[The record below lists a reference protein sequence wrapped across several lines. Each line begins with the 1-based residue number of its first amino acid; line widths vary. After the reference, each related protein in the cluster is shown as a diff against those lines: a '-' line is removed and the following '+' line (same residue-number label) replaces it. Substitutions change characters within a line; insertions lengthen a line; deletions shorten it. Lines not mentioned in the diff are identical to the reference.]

1 MMFAHVLAALAAGFA
16 AGADVAPPPAGSIWD
31 LPEVEVRADAL
42 RDPMAPF
49 PISGRRIG
57 PEEVQRRAG
66 GDLRDVLLPLA
77 GLRVTS
83 PGGPWAGSSV
93 SLRGSTADQV
103 LVLVDGRRWNRAQGG
118 GVDLSTIA
126 LSSVES
132 VDVFRGGASPFW
144 GSEAIGGAILV
155 HTRRADAGAWSVRL
169 GSGSFGERSLA
180 ASAATTLPAR
190 GWRSLVTGQLF
201 DTSGGYSYDDA
212 ARGAER
218 AVQNGDVR
226 RAQADLRAD
235 GGAGRFTVRA
245 DVGILDSERGVP
257 GSAEFPTPSAR
268 LEDRRATAGLRI
280 EDASSTRRP
289 ALDVSVLRQVR
300 HYRENDEIF
309 GPVDESHRN
318 LRVEADA
325 AAAGSRRSLA
335 WRAAAGAATDR
346 LDSTTDG
353 IRRRD
358 NGNARGQLSYDRRVA
373 GMAVRWMLAARLD
386 VTDGFAP
393 SASPRAGVRIVP
405 SPGRL
410 AFSASAGTSYRT
422 PSFDELFWAPRAT
435 AAGNPHLRGEHGRD
449 LDLGVE
455 LGALPLRG
463 ALFVGAFV
471 RDVDDLIQWIPG
483 ASGIWRPHNVGR
495 VRISGAEAEGHAGAK
510 LPRGAGVRISGS
522 ATLLEAVDRTGE
534 PNVDG
539 QRLPYRPQWSGAA
552 AAVLTHP
559 VVGELEAACRHIGD
573 VYVTRA
579 NTKTLPG
586 SFVVDVL
593 WRRVLARGARV
604 DAGVTNVGDVFARD
618 FRDFPLPGRSW
629 NLALTWER
637 RPS

>member
-1 MMFAHVLAALAAGFA
+1 MMFTHALAALAAA
-16 AGADVAPPPAGSIWD
+16 LGANGDGDELPVGPIWD
-31 LPEVEVRADAL
+31 LPEVEVRGDAL
-42 RDPMAPF
+42 RDPLAPF
-49 PISGRRIG
+49 PISGRHIG

-83 PGGPWAGSSV
+83 PGGSWAGSSV

-103 LVLVDGRRWNRAQGG
+103 LVVVDGRRWNRAQGG

-155 HTRRADAGAWSVRL
+155 HTRRADPGACSVRL
-169 GSGSFGERSLA
+169 GSGSFGERSLT
-180 ASAATTLPAR
+180 ASASTTLPAR
-190 GWRSLVTGQLF
+190 GWRSLVGGQLF
-201 DTSGGYSYDDA
+201 DTSGDYSFDDA
-212 ARGAER
+212 SRGARG
-218 AVQNGDVR
+218 VQNGDVR
-226 RAQADLRAD
+226 RAHADLRAD
-235 GGAGRFTVRA
+235 GQAGRFAVRA
-245 DVGILDSERGVP
+245 DAGLLDAERGVP
-257 GSAEFPTPSAR
+257 GSAEFPTPTAR
-268 LEDRRATAGLRI
+268 LEDRRATGGLRI
-280 EDASSTRRP
+280 EDSSSAWRP
-289 ALDVSVLRQVR
+289 ALDVSVLRQDR
-300 HYRENDEIF
+300 HYHERDEAF
-309 GPVDESHRN
+309 GPIDESHRN
-318 LRVEADA
+318 VRVEADLGA
-325 AAAGSRRSLA
+325 AWSGRSLA
-335 WRAAAGAATDR
+335 LRAAGGAATDR
-346 LDSTTDG
+346 LESTTDG
-353 IRRRD
+353 TRRRD
-358 NGNARGQLSYDRRVA
+358 SGSARGQLSLDRSAA
-373 GMAVRWMLAARLD
+373 GVPVRWMLAGRLD

-393 SASPRAGVRIVP
+393 SASPRAGVRVVP
-405 SPGRL
+405 APGRL

-435 AAGNPHLRGEHGRD
+435 AAGNPNLQPEHGRD

-455 LGALPLRG
+455 LWALPLRG
-463 ALFVGAFV
+463 VLSLGAFV

-495 VRISGAEAEGHAGAK
+495 VRISGAEAEGHAEAK
-510 LPRGAGVRISGS
+510 LPGGAGVRASGS

-539 QRLPYRPQWSGAA
+539 KRLPYRPQWSGAA
-552 AAVLTHP
+552 AVVLAHP
-559 VVGELEAACRHIGD
+559 VTGELEAACRHVGD

-586 SFVVDVL
+586 SFVVDL
-593 WRRVLARGARV
+593 RWRRDLAQGARV
-604 DAGVTNVGDVFARD
+604 DAGVTNVGDVPARD

-629 NLALTWER
+629 NVALTWER